1 MMMRFGFIGRSLPVL
16 VASAFASA
24 LAVPVHA
31 QAPSPEPQPASSTPG
46 SVSPQRALLNQYCVT
61 CHNERLRTAGLTLD
75 EADLTNIG
83 GTAPLW
89 EKVVRKLRAGAMP
102 PAGRARPDRATYD
115 ELASWLEGQLDQAA
129 SAAPH
134 PGRTEALHRL
144 NRTEYANAVR
154 DVLAL
159 EIDVNELLPP
169 DDASYGFD
177 NIAGV
182 LGISPSLLEQYLLA
196 ARKVVRVALGNPDI
210 TPVGETFRL
219 PGELRQDDRFE
230 GLPFGTRGGTALQY
244 NFPLDGEYVIR
255 VQLDRNDNGGL
266 ANFPDRHDLELSI
279 DGERVTLFTVD
290 TRDALGLRRGEDA
303 DKDWEVRVPVE
314 AGPRDV
320 RVAFIKKTSALQ
332 ETPRLPF
339 LRPYQGH
346 RLDTRYQPHVGEVL
360 IVGPFDGQ
368 RPTNTPSRQRIL
380 VCDPA
385 TRADEAPCARS
396 ILSAVARR
404 AYRRPVTET
413 DLQPLLTF
421 YEDGRTDGDF
431 EAGIELALQA
441 VLSSPD
447 FLFRVE
453 RDPAGLPPNT
463 PYQIPDME
471 LASRLSFFLWSSV
484 PDDELIEL
492 AQRAELKKPDVLHQ
506 QVERMLADA
515 RSQALITNFA
525 GQWLYLRN
533 LPATVPHHVRFP
545 NFDVALQQA
554 FRRETELFFESI
566 VRGNRSALELLTAR
580 HTFVNERLAK
590 HYGIPN
596 VLGPEFRRV
605 DLPDDSPRGGLLGH
619 GSILTVTAY
628 PTRTSPVLRGK
639 WILENLL
646 GYEPPPPPPD
656 IPSLEETNS
665 TGQVFSMRERMV
677 RHRASPAC
685 ASCHAV
691 MDPPGLAL
699 ENFDAVGR
707 WRVLG
712 EGNSPIDATGTLPDG
727 TSFDGPAGLRQAF
740 LRRPE
745 TFVSTVT
752 QKLLTYALG
761 RGLEPYDMPTVR
773 QLVRD
778 IEPNNYRLEDLIVGI
793 VDSVPFQMRQS
804 AATPVSAAAAA
815 PANAVR

>member
-1 MMMRFGFIGRSLPVL
+1 MMLNLGFIVRSLPVL
-16 VASAFASA
+16 VASALTSG
-24 LAVPVHA
+24 LVVPIHA
-31 QAPSPEPQPASSTPG
+31 QAQSQEPRSVSSSLG
-46 SVSPQRALLNQYCVT
+46 SVSRHRAVLNQYCVT
-61 CHNERLRTAGLTLD
+61 CHNERLRTAGLALD
-75 EADLTNIG
+75 EVDLTNIG
-83 GTAPLW
+83 GMPPFW

-102 PAGRARPDRATYD
+102 PVGRPRPDRTTYD
-115 ELASWLEGQLDQAA
+115 ELTSWLEGQLDQVAIT
-129 SAAPH
+129 APH

-144 NRTEYANAVR
+144 NRTEYENVVR
-154 DVLAL
+154 DVLGL

-196 ARKVVRVALGNPDI
+196 ARKVARVALGNPGI
-210 TPVGETFRL
+210 TPAGETFRL

-230 GLPFGTRGGTALQY
+230 GLPFGTRGGTAFRY
-244 NFPLDGEYVIR
+244 NFPLDGNYTIR
-255 VQLDRNDNGGL
+255 VQLDRSDNGSL
-266 ANFPDRHDLELSI
+266 ANFPDRHELELSI
-279 DGERVTLFTVD
+279 DGERVTVFTFD
-290 TRDALGLRRGEDA
+290 TRHELTTAMQHVDR
-303 DKDWEVRVPVE
+303 DWEVSLPVR

-332 ETPRLPF
+332 ETSRLPF

-368 RPTNTPSRQRIL
+368 RPISTPSRNRIL
-380 VCDPA
+380 VCEPVA
-385 TRADEAPCARS
+385 RADEAPCARK
-396 ILSAVARR
+396 ILLTVARR
-404 AYRRPVTET
+404 AYRRPVTEP
-413 DLQPLLTF
+413 DLRPLLAF
-421 YEDGRTDGDF
+421 YEEGSTKGGF

-453 RDPAGLPPNT
+453 RDPAGLPPDT

-484 PDDELIEL
+484 PDDELTEI
-492 AQRAELKKPDVLHQ
+492 AQRGELQKQDVLHQ
-506 QVERMLADA
+506 QVERMLADV
-515 RSQALITNFA
+515 RSQALIRNFA

-580 HTFVNERLAK
+580 HTFVNERLAQ

-596 VLGPEFRRV
+596 IVGPEFRRV
-605 DLPDDSPRGGLLGH
+605 ELPDESPRGGLLGH

-646 GYEPPPPPPD
+646 GYDPPPPPPGVE
-656 IPSLEETNS
+656 SLAEIDS
-665 TGQVFSMRERMV
+665 SGQIFSMRERMV

-691 MDPPGLAL
+691 MDPPGFSL

-707 WRVLG
+707 WRSLG
-712 EGNSPIDATGTLPDG
+712 EDKSAIDATGMLPDG
-727 TSFDGPAGLRQAF
+727 TSFNGPAGLRRAL

-745 TFVSTVT
+745 TFVSTVA

-778 IEPNNYRLEDLIVGI
+778 IEPNNYRLKDLIVGV
-793 VDSVPFQMRQS
+793 VDSVPFRMRRS
-804 AATPVSAAAAA
+804 AGTPVSAS
-815 PANAVR
+815 AVTLTR